1 MKHNSEKILLKLTD
15 SGFDAYYV
23 GGCVRDKLRGVKSV
37 DVDIA
42 TNAKLDKIK
51 KLFPK
56 ARIVGEAFSVA
67 LVDNVEVATFRQDG
81 PYSDFRH
88 PDYVKFVSSIEEDL
102 SRRDFTVNAMAENS
116 DGKIIDLFGGREDLN
131 SKIIKFVGEPELR
144 ITEDPIRALRAC
156 RFATLIGGKIEP
168 VSRKA
173 IVDLHSLLGNVAR
186 ERIQLELNKIL
197 MLKNRE
203 AALFLLAELNLLH
216 NVLPELSKSIDEPQ
230 NYFHA
235 EDCWVHA
242 VKSTQAVKKKNLK
255 LLLAALLHDV
265 AKPLSR
271 IQDEDGMDHFYGH
284 EIMGEKLVEKE
295 LRYLK
300 YSKEIIE
307 YVKEATRFHMSRLM
321 FVKEMKDATVR
332 RLMSKLKYLPV
343 RDLLRIQ
350 IADMRGNLREPY
362 SLIEQ
367 RELMKY
373 ALGRIRE
380 IEAKDYALKITDLAI
395 NGKDIMEA
403 FEMPACREIGE
414 KLQYCFEKV
423 LQNPELN
430 ERETLLKLIGNCSKE
445 V

>member
-1 MKHNSEKILLKLTD
+1 MKNNSEQILLKLID
-15 SGFDAYYV
+15 SGFEAYYV
-23 GGCVRDKLRGVKSV
+23 GGWVRDKLRGVKSV
-37 DVDIA
+37 DIDVA
-42 TNAKLDKIK
+42 TNAKLDSIK

-67 LVDNVEVATFRQDG
+67 LVDNVEIATFRQDG

-88 PDYVKFVSSIEEDL
+88 PDYVKFVSSIDEDI
-102 SRRDFTVNAMAENS
+102 SRRDFTINAMAEDSEGN
-116 DGKIIDLFGGREDLN
+116 IIDLFGGQEDLKN
-131 SKIIKFVGEPELR
+131 KIIRFVGEPELR

-156 RFATLIGGKIEP
+156 RFASLIGGEIEP
-168 VSRKA
+168 ASRKA
-173 IVDLHSLLGNVAR
+173 IVDLHHFLANVSK

-197 MLKNRE
+197 MLENRE
-203 AALFLLAELNLLH
+203 TALFLLADLKLLH

-242 VKSTQAVKKKNLK
+242 VKSTQAVKKKDLK
-255 LLLAALLHDV
+255 LLLSALLHDV

-271 IQDEDGMDHFYGH
+271 IQDENGMDHFYGH
-284 EIMGEKLVEKE
+284 EIMGERLIEKE

-300 YSKEIIE
+300 YSKETIE

-332 RLMSKLKYLPV
+332 RLMSKLKHLPV

-350 IADMRGNLREPY
+350 IADMRGNLRKPY
-362 SLIEQ
+362 SLLEQ
-367 RELMKY
+367 RRLMKY

-403 FEMPACREIGE
+403 LELPACREIGE
-414 KLQYCFEKV
+414 KLKYCFEKV
-423 LQNPELN
+423 IQNPELN
-430 ERETLLKLIGNCSKE
+430 ERETLLKLLKKTAQ
-445 V
+445 

>member
-1 MKHNSEKILLKLTD
+1 MKNNSEKILFKLID
-15 SGFDAYYV
+15 SGFEAYYV

-42 TNAKLDKIK
+42 TNAKLKKIK
-51 KLFPK
+51 ELFPK

-102 SRRDFTVNAMAENS
+102 SRRDFTVNAMAE
-116 DGKIIDLFGGREDLN
+116 DREGKIIDLFGGQEDLKN
-131 SKIIKFVGEPELR
+131 KTIKFVGEPEQR

-156 RFATLIGGKIEP
+156 RFAALIGGKIEP
-168 VSRKA
+168 ASKKA
-173 IVDLHSLLGNVAR
+173 ILDLHNLLENVAK

-197 MLKNRE
+197 LLEDRE
-203 AALFLLAELNLLH
+203 KALFMLEELKLLH
-216 NVLPELSKSIDEPQ
+216 NVLPELSKSINEPQ
-230 NYFHA
+230 NYYHS

-265 AKPLSR
+265 AKPISR
-271 IQDEDGMDHFYGH
+271 TKDENGVDHFYGH
-284 EIMGEKLVEKE
+284 EVMGEELVEKE

-300 YSKEIIE
+300 YSKETIE

-321 FVKEMKDATVR
+321 FVKEMRDSTVR

-362 SLIEQ
+362 SLSEQ
-367 RELMKY
+367 LELMKY

-395 NGKDIMEA
+395 NGKDIME
-403 FEMPACREIGE
+403 ELGIPAGREVGKIL
-414 KLQYCFEKV
+414 KNCFEKV

-430 ERETLLKLIGNCSKE
+430 ERETLLELIKNGVME
-445 V
+445 